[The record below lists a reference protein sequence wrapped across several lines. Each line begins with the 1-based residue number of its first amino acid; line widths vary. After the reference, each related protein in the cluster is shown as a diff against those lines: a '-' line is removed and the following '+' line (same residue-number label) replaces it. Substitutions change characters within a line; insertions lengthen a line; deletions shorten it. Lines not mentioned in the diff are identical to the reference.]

1 MIIWL
6 ASYPKS
12 GNTLVRSM
20 LSAYN
25 FSNTG
30 EFNFDLLSEDKN
42 EWVLKR
48 VSKKRSGYS
57 KQVMKVNKK
66 YNNPTLVEYYNRRG
80 DLLKVA
86 EFSDWKKF
94 NVGNKEF
101 FKAMKIHMKNKLTK
115 KESIF
120 SWRNRKLGEKVKK
133 NKFNPARLR

>member
-1 MIIWL
+1 M
-6 ASYPKS
+6 
-12 GNTLVRSM
+12 
-20 LSAYN
+20 
-25 FSNTG
+25 SNG
-30 EFNFDLLSEDKN
+30 SVEKFNFDLLSEDKN

-101 FKAMKIHMKNKLTK
+101 FAVA
-115 KESIF
+115 KEGQS
-120 SWRNRKLGEKVKK
+120 R
-133 NKFNPARLR
+133 RLQVRR